1 MNPKVVSTVISVL
14 TALGAVWARFIVVEQ
29 RQENQLAA
37 ITQLRQDMTQIEAR
51 VSSLERDRQ
60 MLERVHALELRLTTI
75 EEHAKERVR
84 R

>member
-1 MNPKVVSTVISVL
+1 MNPKAVSIAVSVL
-14 TALGAVWARFIVVEQ
+14 TAIGAVWARFIVVEQ

-37 ITQLRQDMTQIEAR
+37 IAALRQDLTQLEAR

-60 MLERVHALELRLTTI
+60 MLERVHSLELRLSSL
-75 EEHAKERVR
+75 EALAKERR